1 MISLLSTL
9 ITEYLVKNNNTLTKK
24 DFLKIQYSLQVIL
37 GDLIKS
43 IIIFVIF
50 LFLKQLPLFFLIF
63 VILNSTRIFIG
74 GIHCKTFN
82 SCLICSIIYFILIM
96 LFSTLSPKLNTC
108 FYIVFFIIS
117 FIITSTYAPC
127 HNKKRPLKNKKIL
140 KIISLI
146 SLTFWCMLFF
156 KLRNTQICNC
166 IFLSLLL
173 QIIQL
178 IIINFK
184 GGISNAKIIKLF
196 FSFTN

>member
-1 MISLLSTL
+1 MIKSVSTF
-9 ITEYLVKNNNTLTKK
+9 ITECLRKNNNSLTEK

-43 IIIFVIF
+43 IIIFLIF

-63 VILNSTRIFIG
+63 IILNSTRPLMG

-82 SCLICSIIYFILIM
+82 SCLIFSISYLIVIM

-108 FYIVFFIIS
+108 FYIIFFIIS
-117 FIITSTYAPC
+117 FIITLAYAPC
-127 HNKKRPLKNKKIL
+127 RNEKRPIKNKKIL
-140 KIISLI
+140 KILSLI

-156 KLRNTQICNC
+156 MLRNTQLCNC
-166 IFLSLLL
+166 IFLSLLI

-178 IIINFK
+178 IIVNMK
-184 GGISNAKIIKLF
+184 GVVSNAKITKLF
-196 FSFTN
+196 FNFTN

>member
-1 MISLLSTL
+1 MIKSVSTF
-9 ITEYLVKNNNTLTKK
+9 ITECLRKNNNSLTEK

-43 IIIFVIF
+43 IIIFLIF

-63 VILNSTRIFIG
+63 IILNSTRPLMG

-82 SCLICSIIYFILIM
+82 SCLIFSISYFIVIM

-108 FYIVFFIIS
+108 FYIIFFIIS
-117 FIITSTYAPC
+117 FIITLAYAPC
-127 HNKKRPLKNKKIL
+127 RNEKRPIKNKKIL
-140 KIISLI
+140 KILSLI

-156 KLRNTQICNC
+156 MLRNTQLCNC
-166 IFLSLLL
+166 IFLSLLI

-178 IIINFK
+178 IIVNMK
-184 GGISNAKIIKLF
+184 GVVSNAKITKLF
-196 FSFTN
+196 FNFTN